1 VRSARKSDSGSS
13 HKARG
18 ARKVSVARSATRV
31 SVPKSAGEDFA
42 AHLHE
47 HSTEGEGSIAGEL
60 LNSKHGGG
68 AVVGEQRVIA
78 ITRGE
83 LWKSV
88 CETLRTTAPT
98 FGSKQPCTS

>member
-1 VRSARKSDSGSS
+1 VRSAGKSDSGSS

-18 ARKVSVARSATRV
+18 PRKVSVARSATSV
-31 SVPKSAGEDFA
+31 SVPRSAGKDFA
-42 AHLHE
+42 ARLHE
-47 HSTEGEGSIAGEL
+47 HSTEGEGSIIGEL

-68 AVVGEQRVIA
+68 AVAGEQRVVAIA
-78 ITRGE
+78 RGE

-88 CETLRTTAPT
+88 CETLRMRAPA